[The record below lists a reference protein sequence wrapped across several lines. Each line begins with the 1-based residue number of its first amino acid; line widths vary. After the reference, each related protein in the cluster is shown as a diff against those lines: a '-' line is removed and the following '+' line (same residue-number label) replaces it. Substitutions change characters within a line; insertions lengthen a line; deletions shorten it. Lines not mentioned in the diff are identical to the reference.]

1 MYLCDNVQRL
11 VSVVSFAFIRLP
23 VGLVQPVNTQVLEGR
38 GVAIMWNSLSHGDVT
53 TRPDGKLDPTEDWRV
68 VTVDALTGDWQVG
81 DQNQPGGA

>member
-23 VGLVQPVNTQVLEGR
+23 VGLVQPVDTQVLEGR

-53 TRPDGKLDPTEDWRV
+53 TRPDGKLDPT
-68 VTVDALTGDWQVG
+68 VDRYVISVNALTGDWQIG
-81 DQNQPGGA
+81 IEN